1 VHLPQQ
7 LPLQG
12 RVVGRLGELRPA
24 HAPLVSSSSSSC
36 CATTVAGGRV
46 LGFIATTLMLLML
59 MLMLLPLTV
68 VVVVVVVHRRGHGQ
82 RGQLLPAGVGTQL
95 GHLLA

>member
-1 VHLPQQ
+1 
-7 LPLQG
+7 
-12 RVVGRLGELRPA
+12 
-24 HAPLVSSSSSSC
+24 
-36 CATTVAGGRV
+36 V

-59 MLMLLPLTV
+59 MLLPLTV
-68 VVVVVVVHRRGHGQ
+68 VVVVHRRGQGQ

>member
-1 VHLPQQ
+1 M
-7 LPLQG
+7 
-12 RVVGRLGELRPA
+12 
-24 HAPLVSSSSSSC
+24 
-36 CATTVAGGRV
+36 

-59 MLMLLPLTV
+59 LMLLPLTVV